1 MATDYLRQ
9 QRPICSRRVDGFQAT
24 VPARRRR
31 DRAQGF
37 ARRFIAVAMDL
48 AMVSPAQ
55 RDLVAERP
63 ILGKTQ
69 VMGVT
74 GPSSADQAGL
84 L

>member
-1 MATDYLRQ
+1 L
-9 QRPICSRRVDGFQAT
+9 
-24 VPARRRR
+24 
-31 DRAQGF
+31 F
-37 ARRFIAVAMDL
+37 APSGWVSSHSAPRGAGGIEPKVLPPRRFIAVAMDL